1 MGDFLSDLFN
11 GAAEVRKRRAHMA
24 SLEDSRPD

>member
-11 GAAEVRKRRAHMA
+11 GPSEVRKRRAYMA
-24 SLEDSRPD
+24 ALEDGRPD